1 MKEIIRSFLRRLT
14 NLSGNNRSLLLLRL
28 NQNQYLDLHELDF
41 ILNEPSFQVIHD
53 LVGSRKRVALSKVH
67 DSRDAD
73 NNRVS
78 MRLRKLHRFDNYI
91 YEEQGVRDLY
101 VGWPF
106 VQGRFSEGTPVRCP
120 LLFFPVQ
127 LEQREDSWYLS
138 LRSDVNV
145 TLNKTFLLAYYYY
158 NQVSPDEDLIEH
170 VIDDFDKDS
179 RVFRNALYELFKN
192 SNVDLHFNQELFI
205 DKLQPFKE
213 YKKEDFLSAEQDGKL
228 KLYPEAL
235 LGIFPQSGSYLVPDY
250 LSMLENEPAPD
261 LEHFFGERSLEG
273 ENTQELSATAFLNRV
288 KEEQTFTPFKMDAW
302 QENVIKA
309 VKEGHSLVVEGPPGT
324 GKSQLICNL
333 IADHIARGK
342 RVLVVCQ
349 KRAALDV
356 VYERLKKKGVADFI
370 GLVHDFKNDRK
381 DIYEQIAS
389 QIERLHEYK
398 QKNNSLDSI
407 QLERSF
413 LQASRRIDQISE
425 ELEEFKE
432 ALYNEE
438 ECGLT
443 VKELYLS
450 SDPHLLSVNLKQEYR
465 HFHFGDNGAVER
477 RFRSYLR
484 YARRFQVPDY
494 PWYDRRSFSSHGIQ
508 ELKRLEELIG
518 EIPAYQ
524 DFLLDQTR
532 QLTGSELGF
541 NLMENIESQR
551 ESVLELINLLDDEQV
566 YNYFQHLSGYRDS
579 ETELLWLTN
588 TERIIMDCFTGV
600 GPEMSLA
607 AKDLGRFQE
616 SLQRSMNA
624 RKNIIGWL
632 RWSLFSKDKIFIT
645 RVMVANGLRNNK
657 EGFRTLVDK
666 VDNRLNLEHYLTK
679 LKNTRWVHDLPQ
691 TLNKADFQ
699 TWFFYQKKALR
710 AKLTFGKFRNFREYF
725 DIHSIK
731 YLDLRFRLEG
741 LLDLSAEV
749 PEKKA
754 VWLSFLTLPQIT
766 HVLGDELQ
774 VQRMQESLRRDFED
788 LCEFDKLA
796 ESMPAHE
803 TSVIEKV
810 IEALPEMEE
819 EASVALFQ
827 NSIRLAWI
835 DHIET
840 KFPILR
846 TVSSQKF
853 RDLEAEL
860 QESVSAKLAASKDIL
875 LLKVREQTFRNAEYN
890 RLNNL
895 VTYRDLKHQVSK
907 KRRIWPVR
915 KTIAAYHE
923 ELFDLVPCWLVSP
936 DAASAI
942 FPMQQIFDLVIFDE
956 ASQCFSEKGLPA
968 IYRGKKLVITGDSQ
982 QLRPSELYQVRW
994 EDEEQE
1000 EQNPELQ
1007 LESLLDLG
1015 KHHLMQLQLRSHYR
1029 SRSLDLIE
1037 FSNML
1042 FYDGKL
1048 SLLPHFRDMNS
1059 NEPAIDYVK
1068 VDGVW
1073 KKNLNRNE
1081 AIEVLNILRKIYEKD
1096 PNKSVGIVTFNSNQQ
1111 NLIAEVIEDAFA
1123 GKTMPGLDSLIIKNI
1138 ENIQGDERDVIIFST
1153 AYAKDENGRL
1163 AMQFGSLNQ
1172 TYGENRL
1179 NVAVT
1184 RAREKIYLVTSIWP
1198 QDLHVEESKNPGPRM
1213 FKAYMEYALRISEGN
1228 YSPTLPQQE
1237 THHHDWF
1244 LSKQLPELWEN
1255 SPLELKEELPFSDLV
1270 VKEGDQYL
1278 GLIFTDDNRY
1288 FQSLT
1293 MKDAH
1298 VYEPFSLEVKDWHFL
1313 RFYSREFWMDK
1324 AAVKDSLQRYLAE
1337 LNRQAHP

>member
-41 ILNEPSFQVIHD
+41 ILNEPSFKVIHE
-53 LVGSRKRVALSKVH
+53 LVGSRKRVPLSKVH
-67 DSRDAD
+67 DARDAD

-91 YEEQGVRDLY
+91 HEEQGVRDLY

-106 VQGRFSEGTPVRCP
+106 VQGKFSDGTPVRCP
-120 LLFFPVQ
+120 LLFFPVK
-127 LEQREDSWYLS
+127 LEQREDSWFLS
-138 LRSDVNV
+138 MRTEVNV

-158 NQVSPDEDLIEH
+158 NQVSPDEELIEH

-205 DKLQPFKE
+205 DKLQAFKE
-213 YKKEDFLSAEQDGKL
+213 YKKEDFVDGEQDGKL
-228 KLYPEAL
+228 KLHPEAV

-250 LSMLENEPAPD
+250 LYMLENEEAPD
-261 LEHFFGERSLEG
+261 LEHFLSARTQEG
-273 ENTQELSATAFLNRV
+273 ENTKELSATAFLNRV

-342 RVLVVCQ
+342 RVMLVCQ

-356 VYERLKKKGVADFI
+356 VYERLKRKGVQDFM

-381 DIYEQIAS
+381 DIYEQIAG
-389 QIERLHEYK
+389 QIERLYEYK
-398 QKNNSLDSI
+398 MKNNSLDSI

-432 ALYNEE
+432 ALFNEE

-450 SDPHLLSVNLKQEYR
+450 SDPQQPSVNLKQEYR
-465 HFHFGDNGAVER
+465 HFNFADNGEVER
-477 RFRSYLR
+477 RFRRYLR
-484 YARRFQVPDY
+484 YAQRFQVADH
-494 PWYDRRSFSSHGIQ
+494 PWYNRRSFSTYGIQ
-508 ELKRLEELIG
+508 ELKRLEELIK
-518 EIPAYQ
+518 EIPEYQ
-524 DFLLDQTR
+524 EYLLDQTK

-541 NLMENIESQR
+541 NLMENIETQR
-551 ESVLELINLLDDEQV
+551 ENILELINLLDDDQV
-566 YNYFQHLSGYRDS
+566 FNYFQHLSGYRDT
-579 ETELLWLTN
+579 ETDLLWLTN

-600 GPEMSLA
+600 GPEMSLP
-607 AKDLGRFQE
+607 AKELGRFQE
-616 SLQRSMNA
+616 SLERSMGA
-624 RKNIIGWL
+624 RKSIIGWL

-645 RVMVANGLRNNK
+645 RVMIANGLRNNK

-710 AKLTFGKFRNFREYF
+710 AKLMFGKLRNFREYF

-741 LLDLSAEV
+741 LLDLSADIPV
-749 PEKKA
+749 KKA
-754 VWLSFLTLPQIT
+754 VWLNFLTLPQIT
-766 HVLGDELQ
+766 HVLQDELQ
-774 VQRMQESLRRDFED
+774 VQRMLESLRRDFED
-788 LCEFDKLA
+788 LCDFDQLA
-796 ESMPAHE
+796 ERMEAHE

-810 IEALPEMEE
+810 IEAVPGMEE
-819 EASVALFQ
+819 ESSIGLFQ
-827 NSIRLAWI
+827 NSIRLAWV

-853 RDLEAEL
+853 RELEAEL
-860 QESVSAKLAASKDIL
+860 QDAVSDKLAASKDIL
-875 LLKVREQTFRNAEYN
+875 LLKVREQTYRDAEYN

-895 VTYRDLKHQVSK
+895 VTYRDLKHQVTK
-907 KRRIWPVR
+907 KRRIWPIR

-923 ELFDLVPCWLVSP
+923 ELFDLIPCWLVSP

-942 FPMQQIFDLVIFDE
+942 FPMEQVFDLVIFDE
-956 ASQCFSEKGLPA
+956 ASQCFAEKGLPS
-968 IYRGKKLVITGDSQ
+968 IYRGKKVVITGDSQ

-994 EDEEQE
+994 EGEEQE
-1000 EQNPELQ
+1000 EQVPELE

-1037 FSNML
+1037 FSNMH

-1048 SLLPHFRDMNS
+1048 SLLPHFEDMNR
-1059 NEPAIDYVK
+1059 NEPAIRYVK

-1073 KKNLNRNE
+1073 RKNQNE
-1081 AIEVLNILRKIYEKD
+1081 EEAREVVRILENIYAQSPE
-1096 PNKSVGIVTFNSNQQ
+1096 KSVGIVTFNINQQ
-1111 NLIAEVIEDAFA
+1111 NLIAEQVEDAFA
-1123 GKTMPGLDSLIIKNI
+1123 GKSIPGLESLIIKNI

-1153 AYAKDENGRL
+1153 AYAPDENGRL
-1163 AMQFGSLNQ
+1163 MMQFGSLNQ

-1184 RAREKIYLVTSIWP
+1184 RARERIYLVTSIYP
-1198 QDLHVEESKNPGPRM
+1198 QQLQVDDSKNPGPRF

-1228 YSPTLPQQE
+1228 YKPELPEQE
-1237 THHHDWF
+1237 AHHFDWF
-1244 LSKQLPELWEN
+1244 LSKH
-1255 SPLELKEELPFSDLV
+1255 LEGLLERDDLSLKEELPFSDLV
-1270 VKEGDQYL
+1270 VKKGKQYR

-1313 RFYSREFWMDK
+1313 RLYSREYWLDK
-1324 AAVKDSLQRYLAE
+1324 GAMSDSLQRFFTE
-1337 LNRQAHP
+1337 LERNVSS